1 MTRKYEITAPDGR
14 HFEITAPEG
23 ASEAEVL
30 SYARSQFEPQQSG
43 STFGGMLGEA
53 GKGVVRG
60 ISDVGLMTGRGA
72 GTVLLGPIAG
82 GLMGR
87 GIEALAAPSREPF
100 TPSPEGPAEK
110 YAGTAG
116 EFAGAFAAPG
126 APGLALRGVQGA
138 SRIMGPV
145 VAPVARTM
153 RNLIDPL
160 LPGGTERAVGRTLLK
175 LAGERR
181 AKVMSA
187 LAESQAE
194 PLPGFVRLYR
204 GERRP
209 HPTLPETSY
218 SDIGRWFTTDIGA
231 ARFYGNVKYVDVPEA
246 VATAAK
252 SEALVG
258 PTIYTKTGRFLPVE
272 WANKAKSFET
282 SELVPGS
289 LPTAAEAATKAG
301 SAEFA
306 GAQRLAEQR
315 LPSAYQEIGAAQEGA
330 RQTAIQSFGRT
341 PQQLEAAFASRAAEA
356 KGLYEEASKQ
366 ILRVDDELKTLLKTD
381 SMKKAM
387 ERVKS
392 IETEVGKARPSPE
405 GTMSVGRL
413 HYLKMAMDDFVK
425 DPDKFGI
432 AGLETAAYQGTRKQ
446 LVNWIT
452 SRSPLYDKA
461 RQTFAE
467 ASKSINV
474 MQVGQQLEKSLTAPL
489 AAAERPGP
497 FATAMREAPSTLKKA
512 TGTPRFK
519 NLEQAVGAENAVAAE
534 RVLADLGRTAQFEK
548 LSRAG
553 ASRAGE
559 IVGEAVPGLP
569 ATGPLH
575 QKYMIF
581 KTVFNRFGGKL
592 GEKELEVLAEVLK
605 TPQETLRVMRG
616 AAAREAFNQSFK
628 RSALEKLSARERL
641 IAGSAAA
648 AAEAQE

>member
-1 MTRKYEITAPDGR
+1 MIRPPPRSTLFPYTTLFRSFYPMPEASSSHNNQALLLGECLARPGRDRKSTRLNSSHSQISYSLFFFLNDPAPPEIYPLPLHDALPI
-14 HFEITAPEG
+14 F
-23 ASEAEVL
+23 L

-126 APGLALRGVQGA
+126 APGLALRGIQGA
-138 SRIMGPV
+138 SRIMEPV

-175 LAGERR
+175 LVGEKR

-282 SELVPGS
+282 SE
-289 LPTAAEAATKAG
+289 
-301 SAEFA
+301 
-306 GAQRLAEQR
+306 
-315 LPSAYQEIGAAQEGA
+315 
-330 RQTAIQSFGRT
+330 
-341 PQQLEAAFASRAAEA
+341 
-356 KGLYEEASKQ
+356 
-366 ILRVDDELKTLLKTD
+366 
-381 SMKKAM
+381 
-387 ERVKS
+387 
-392 IETEVGKARPSPE
+392 
-405 GTMSVGRL
+405 
-413 HYLKMAMDDFVK
+413 
-425 DPDKFGI
+425 
-432 AGLETAAYQGTRKQ
+432 
-446 LVNWIT
+446 
-452 SRSPLYDKA
+452 
-461 RQTFAE
+461 
-467 ASKSINV
+467 
-474 MQVGQQLEKSLTAPL
+474 
-489 AAAERPGP
+489 
-497 FATAMREAPSTLKKA
+497 
-512 TGTPRFK
+512 
-519 NLEQAVGAENAVAAE
+519 
-534 RVLADLGRTAQFEK
+534 
-548 LSRAG
+548 
-553 ASRAGE
+553 
-559 IVGEAVPGLP
+559 
-569 ATGPLH
+569 
-575 QKYMIF
+575 
-581 KTVFNRFGGKL
+581 
-592 GEKELEVLAEVLK
+592 
-605 TPQETLRVMRG
+605 
-616 AAAREAFNQSFK
+616 
-628 RSALEKLSARERL
+628 
-641 IAGSAAA
+641 
-648 AAEAQE
+648 